1 MPIGTFIDAVT
12 GKTRAKQLKEIE
24 DKVSGKPKPKPK
36 AKAKAK
42 KASTKKPKKKK
53 KLGSY

>member
-24 DKVSGKPKPKPK
+24 DKVSGKPKPKAK

>member
-24 DKVSGKPKPKPK
+24 DKVSGKPKPK
-36 AKAKAK
+36 AKAK